1 MAWDHFTLVSPNKV
15 RCLICP
21 QELAYHDNTS
31 SMMRHLRS
39 IHHVGTPQMS
49 NQTFNPPPAVSR
61 KQQLDAALVDMIVV
75 DMQPFSI
82 VEDKGFKAFVNLL
95 DPTYII
101 PNRKA
106 LGKKVDDKYKATKEK
121 AMALVSKASAVSL
134 TADMWTSIH
143 MDAYLA
149 VTCHFITEEVQLST
163 VVLGVQKFPQTHTA
177 AHLAEAKDV
186 LMEEWGIK
194 WKVTG
199 LVTDCAPNMIACAN
213 LLHLR
218 HIMCF
223 AHMLNLVVKRSLAQT
238 PELEDIRS
246 RGRKIVG
253 HFKSSTAA
261 KQKLSE
267 MQRQLARPEHKLIQ
281 EVDTRWNSTFAVL
294 ERLFNEREPMG
305 AALASLSSDLTPF
318 TSEDYQAMHQCLD
331 VLKPFHQ
338 ATVELSE
345 EKQVSASKVIPL
357 VKMLKHYISSRC
369 GHITHPLGMKL
380 ATNLKN
386 NLIEKFAMLEKVTA
400 LSMATLLDPRFKEL
414 GFCSQVC
421 AQTAIERLIRECA
434 GTMHIELPAQSQP
447 QSPPRAA
454 PSNRLE
460 DDSLWHSWT
469 GMLVLNN
476 R

>member
-1 MAWDHFTLVSPNKV
+1 
-15 RCLICP
+15 
-21 QELAYHDNTS
+21 
-31 SMMRHLRS
+31 
-39 IHHVGTPQMS
+39 
-49 NQTFNPPPAVSR
+49 
-61 KQQLDAALVDMIVV
+61 MIVI

-106 LGKKVDDKYKATKEK
+106 LGKMVDDKYKATKEK

-134 TADMWTSIH
+134 TADMWTSIN

-194 WKVTG
+194 GKVTG
-199 LVTDCAPNMIACAN
+199 LVIDCAPNMIACAN

-223 AHMLNLVVKRSLAQT
+223 AHMLNLVVKWSLAQT

-253 HFKSSTAA
+253 HFKSSTTA
-261 KQKLSE
+261 KQKLFE
-267 MQRQLARPEHKLIQ
+267 LQRQLARPEHKLIQ
-281 EVDTRWNSTFAVL
+281 EVDTRWNSTFAML

-305 AALASLSSDLTPF
+305 AVLASLSSDLTPF

-331 VLKPFHQ
+331 AQKPFHQ

-345 EKQVSASKVIPL
+345 EKQKRLDYGTGLIQTGL
-357 VKMLKHYISSRC
+357 TLK
-369 GHITHPLGMKL
+369 
-380 ATNLKN
+380 
-386 NLIEKFAMLEKVTA
+386 
-400 LSMATLLDPRFKEL
+400 
-414 GFCSQVC
+414 
-421 AQTAIERLIRECA
+421 
-434 GTMHIELPAQSQP
+434 
-447 QSPPRAA
+447 
-454 PSNRLE
+454 
-460 DDSLWHSWT
+460 
-469 GMLVLNN
+469 
-476 R
+476 

>member
-1 MAWDHFTLVSPNKV
+1 
-15 RCLICP
+15 
-21 QELAYHDNTS
+21 
-31 SMMRHLRS
+31 
-39 IHHVGTPQMS
+39 
-49 NQTFNPPPAVSR
+49 
-61 KQQLDAALVDMIVV
+61 MIVV

-106 LGKKVDDKYKATKEK
+106 LGKMVDDKYKATKEK

-134 TADMWTSIH
+134 TADMWTSIN

-149 VTCHFITEEVQLST
+149 VTCHFMTEEVQLST

-194 WKVTG
+194 GKVTG

-253 HFKSSTAA
+253 HFKSSTTA

-267 MQRQLARPEHKLIQ
+267 MQQQLARPEHKLIQ
-281 EVDTRWNSTFAVL
+281 EVI
-294 ERLFNEREPMG
+294 
-305 AALASLSSDLTPF
+305 
-318 TSEDYQAMHQCLD
+318 
-331 VLKPFHQ
+331 
-338 ATVELSE
+338 TV
-345 EKQVSASKVIPL
+345 
-357 VKMLKHYISSRC
+357 
-369 GHITHPLGMKL
+369 
-380 ATNLKN
+380 
-386 NLIEKFAMLEKVTA
+386 
-400 LSMATLLDPRFKEL
+400 
-414 GFCSQVC
+414 
-421 AQTAIERLIRECA
+421 
-434 GTMHIELPAQSQP
+434 
-447 QSPPRAA
+447 
-454 PSNRLE
+454 
-460 DDSLWHSWT
+460 
-469 GMLVLNN
+469 
-476 R
+476 